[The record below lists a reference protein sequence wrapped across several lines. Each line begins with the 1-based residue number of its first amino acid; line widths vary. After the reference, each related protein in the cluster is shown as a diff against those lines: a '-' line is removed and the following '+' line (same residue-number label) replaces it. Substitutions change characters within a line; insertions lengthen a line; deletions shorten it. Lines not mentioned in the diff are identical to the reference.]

1 MKKKLKLR
9 REVIVNLSQLTAV
22 VGAASADTFCGSVC
36 VQCSLLSCGACPT
49 GGCTSPC
56 VTIQRCTIGRC

>member
-9 REVIVNLSQLTAV
+9 REVIVNLSQLTTV

-36 VQCSLLSCGACPT
+36 VQCSLFTCGVCPT
-49 GGCTSPC
+49 DGCP
-56 VTIQRCTIGRC
+56 VPRTIQRCTFGTC